1 MISSCWM
8 MLSTDKWATNPEL
21 IHRIVWPI
29 LSPGDQP
36 VWIVH
41 KRGNL
46 ALVTDADFGLQAQT
60 AGK

>member
-1 MISSCWM
+1 M

>member
-1 MISSCWM
+1 M
-8 MLSTDKWATNPEL
+8 MLSTDKRGTNPEL

-29 LSPGDQP
+29 LPLGAQP

-60 AGK
+60 TGK